1 MYKKTAKKIGSILFY
16 IFASFL
22 TMFIM
27 LELFLPS
34 KTIDILGFKGYV
46 VVSPSM
52 EPYINVNDIV
62 IVTKI
67 DEENLE
73 IGQVITFYTYLPTN
87 QEDSLGQ
94 TIYVKSTVTH
104 YLADIVEDG
113 NQTILKTKD
122 YNKFHNGGSFDTWY
136 DISGDPID
144 ITTSDLIGKVSFK
157 IPLIGIII
165 TFSMVLVRN
174 PIFLGLVILNVTIFI
189 FLIKY
194 IKKSK
199 ENPNDLGRPDSK

>member
-1 MYKKTAKKIGSILFY
+1 MHKETVKKIGSIIFY
-16 IFASFL
+16 IVATFL

-62 IVTKI
+62 IVTKV
-67 DEENLE
+67 DEEDLE

-87 QEDSLGQ
+87 QQDSLGQ
-94 TIYVKSTVTH
+94 TIYAKSTVTH
-104 YLADIVEDG
+104 YLADIVQDG

-122 YNKFHNGGSFDTWY
+122 YNKFHNDGSFDTWN
-136 DISGDPID
+136 DASGNPTD
-144 ITTSDLIGKVSFK
+144 ITPSDLIGKVSFK
-157 IPLIGIII
+157 IPFVGIVI

-174 PIFLGLVILNVTIFI
+174 PIFLGLIILNVGIVI

-194 IKKSK
+194 IKKTK
-199 ENPNDLGRPDSK
+199 ENPNDMGRTDSK